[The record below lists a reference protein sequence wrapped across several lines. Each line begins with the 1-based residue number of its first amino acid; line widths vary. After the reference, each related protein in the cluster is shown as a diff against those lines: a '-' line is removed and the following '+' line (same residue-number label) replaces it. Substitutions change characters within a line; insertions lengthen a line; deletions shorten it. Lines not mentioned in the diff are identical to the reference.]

1 MKECTII
8 VKKVYE
14 TKERRTVTEKTIEL
28 SKEALADLALLVS
41 KRVYWDKELP
51 LRDLLYALLEE

>member
-1 MKECTII
+1 MKECTIV

-14 TKERRTVTEKTIEL
+14 TKKSRTVTEKTVEI
-28 SKEALADLALLVS
+28 SKEALEDLALLVS

-51 LRDLLYALLEE
+51 LRDLLYALLED

>member
-28 SKEALADLALLVS
+28 SKEALIDLALSVS

-51 LRDLLYALLEE
+51 LRDLLYALIED

>member
-14 TKERRTVTEKTIEL
+14 TKKSRTVTEKTIEL